1 MVNEILNMLKSRIDE
16 AEKRLAELE
25 ELIETAKE
33 AGEDVTELEISK
45 NELKERILKW
55 KTAIAKRMK

>member
-1 MVNEILNMLKSRIDE
+1 MVNVLEMLKSRIDE

-33 AGEDVTELEISK
+33 AGEDVTELEIRK
-45 NELKERILKW
+45 NELKERILRW
-55 KTAIAKRMK
+55 KEAVNKRLKL

>member
-33 AGEDVTELEISK
+33 AGEHVAELEISK